1 MLQFPILSV
10 IIFWPIF
17 GSFVALAAFRNV
29 RLVRWL
35 SLGVTLVELG
45 LVASLFL
52 GDLTPHSGPLGSWLL
67 LEDYPWIGWLGARYS
82 LGLDGISLTLVM
94 LTAFINV
101 FCVLISWEA
110 IQVKVGSFFFFI
122 LFLEGTLVGLFL
134 ANDLL
139 LFYLFWEI
147 QIIPMFFLVGIWGH
161 QNRVHAA
168 IKFLLY
174 TLAGSLLMLIALIDL
189 YVIHGQQ
196 TGVYT
201 FSVYQLTQHG
211 PLGRTTEILLFA
223 AFLLAF
229 GIKIPLIPVH
239 TWLPDAHTEAPT
251 AGSVVLAGLLLKTG
265 IYALLRFAMP
275 LFPNAT
281 RLLGPLLLFLG
292 VGGLFYA
299 AWIALAQTD
308 IKRLVAYSSIS
319 HMALMVI
326 GLVVWNSITLSGALL
341 QMVNHGLSTSA
352 LFIMVGMLDERIH
365 SRDFAVLG
373 GLWGKMPLFSVFFL
387 LFALSSLGLPGLN
400 NFVGEMLILVGVFK
414 ARPVIAILGF
424 MGIVF
429 GVIYILRMVQDALFG
444 EPRAEHFLWDVN
456 FREVAILGVLALAVL
471 FIGLHPGP
479 LLHLLEPSV
488 QTMVQQHTTQL
499 ARVAG
504 F

>member
-1 MLQFPILSV
+1 
-10 IIFWPIF
+10 
-17 GSFVALAAFRNV
+17 
-29 RLVRWL
+29 
-35 SLGVTLVELG
+35 
-45 LVASLFL
+45 
-52 GDLTPHSGPLGSWLL
+52 
-67 LEDYPWIGWLGARYS
+67 
-82 LGLDGISLTLVM
+82 
-94 LTAFINV
+94 
-101 FCVLISWEA
+101 
-110 IQVKVGSFFFFI
+110 VGSFFFFI

-174 TLAGSLLMLIALIDL
+174 TLAGSLLMLIALIAL

-373 GLWGKMPLFSVFFL
+373 GLWGKMPLFSAFFL

>member
-1 MLQFPILSV
+1 MPDFPILSL
-10 IIFWPIF
+10 IIFWPLL
-17 GSFVALAAFRNV
+17 GSFAVLAAFRNP

-45 LVASLFL
+45 LVASLSL

-67 LEDYPWIGWLGARYS
+67 LEDYPWIYWLGARYS
-82 LGLDGISLTLVM
+82 LGLDGISLTLVA

-161 QNRVHAA
+161 ENRIHAA
-168 IKFLLY
+168 IKFILY
-174 TLAGSLLMLIALIDL
+174 TLAGSLLMLIALIAL
-189 YVIHGQQ
+189 YIVHGQQ

-201 FSVYQLTQHG
+201 FSVSQLLQHP

-239 TWLPDAHTEAPT
+239 TWLPDTHTEAPT
-251 AGSVVLAGLLLKTG
+251 AGSVDLAGLLLKTG
-265 IYALLRFAMP
+265 VYALFRFAMP
-275 LFPNAT
+275 FFPNAT
-281 RLLGPLLLFLG
+281 RLFGPLLLFLG
-292 VGGLFYA
+292 VAGLFYA

-319 HMALMVI
+319 HMAMVVI
-326 GLVVWNSITLSGALL
+326 GLVIWNSITLSGAVV
-341 QMVNHGLSTSA
+341 QMVNHGISTSA

-373 GLWGKMPLFSVFFL
+373 GIWRKMPVFGAFFL

-400 NFVGEMLILVGVFK
+400 NFIGEILILVGTFK
-414 ARPVIAILGF
+414 ASPVIGFLGF
-424 MGIVF
+424 MGLVF

-444 EPRAEHFLWDVN
+444 EPRADHVLWDVN
-456 FREVAILGVLALAVL
+456 FREIIILVTLTLAML
-471 FIGLHPGP
+471 FIGLYPGP
-479 LLHLLEPSV
+479 LLHLLEPAV
-488 QTMVQQHTTQL
+488 QTMVQQHAAQL
-499 ARVAG
+499 AGAAA

>member
-1 MLQFPILSV
+1 MHQFPMLSL
-10 IIFWPIF
+10 IIFWPLL
-17 GSFVALAAFRNV
+17 GSFAVLAAHQNP

-52 GDLTPHSGPLGSWLL
+52 RGLTPHSGPVGSWLL
-67 LEDYPWIGWLGARYS
+67 VEDYPWIPWLGARYI
-82 LGLDGISLTLVM
+82 LGLDGISLTLVT

-101 FCVLISWEA
+101 FCILISWDA
-110 IQVKVGSFFFFI
+110 IQEKVGSFFFFI

-134 ANDLL
+134 ASDLL
-139 LFYLFWEI
+139 LFYLFWEV
-147 QIIPMFFLVGIWGH
+147 QILPMFFLVGIWGH
-161 QNRVHAA
+161 QNRLHAS

-174 TLAGSLLMLIALIDL
+174 TLAGSLVMLIALIAL

-201 FSVYQLTQHG
+201 FSVYQLLQHG

-239 TWLPDAHTEAPT
+239 TWLPDTHTEAPT
-251 AGSVVLAGLLLKTG
+251 AGSVDLAGLLLKTG
-265 IYALLRFAMP
+265 VFALFRFAMP
-275 LFPNAT
+275 LFPDAT
-281 RLLGPLLLFLG
+281 RLFGPLLLVLG

-319 HMALMVI
+319 HMAMVVI
-326 GLVVWNSITLSGALL
+326 GLVIWNSITLSGAVL
-341 QMVNHGLSTSA
+341 QMVNHGISTSA

-373 GLWGKMPLFSVFFL
+373 GIWSKMPIYSAFFL

-400 NFVGEMLILVGVFK
+400 NFVGELLILVGAYE

-424 MGIVF
+424 FGIVF
-429 GVIYILRMVQDALFG
+429 GVIYILRMVKDAIFG
-444 EPRAEHFLWDVN
+444 EPRAEHVLWDVN
-456 FREVAILGVLALAVL
+456 FREIIILGSLALAAL

-479 LLHLLEPSV
+479 LLHLLEPAV
-488 QTMVQQHTTQL
+488 TAMVQQHAAQL
-499 ARVAG
+499 AWLP
-504 F
+504 